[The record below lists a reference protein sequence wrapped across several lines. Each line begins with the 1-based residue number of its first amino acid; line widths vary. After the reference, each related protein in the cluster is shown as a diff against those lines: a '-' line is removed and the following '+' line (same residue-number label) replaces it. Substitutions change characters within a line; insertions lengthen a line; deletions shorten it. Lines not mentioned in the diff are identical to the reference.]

1 MKCHIT
7 YLCHLPAFYSHRNL
21 IGISSEPHRNLAI
34 GFLHFFREKY
44 FVDMFKYQPLNVCQI
59 CTCQKKNVSLCPNY
73 TLNINMTKINS
84 NVLSVFI
91 TLLLIVVVVVS
102 SLTTSNIV
110 NTLQEEEQKKIEL
123 WAEATRQFILA
134 GENDNIDLLLQVM
147 EGNTTIPVYMVDTN
161 YNLLLS
167 RNVNEPKRNVENFY
181 VEKINELRATQQP
194 IEVRISDNV
203 MQYIYYEQSSTL
215 RWLAYFPYIQL
226 FVLLALAGVAA
237 IALLM
242 VQRSEKN
249 SLWVGLSKETAHQL
263 GTPIS
268 SLNAWNELLKDN
280 YPNDPLLPQMDE
292 DIRRLQMI
300 AERFSKIGSQPTL
313 ELHEVLPVIQSAM
326 NYMRARTSSK
336 IEYRLEVNGKS
347 LEAKAMLC
355 VSLFEWVIENIC
367 KNAID
372 SMEGKGSITI
382 NLQHDDSRLYIDI
395 TDTGKGIDRRNFKRI
410 FQPGY
415 TSKKRGWGLGLSLG
429 KRIIENYHRG
439 KLFVKQSQLGVGT
452 TFRIILEQPKDC

>member
-1 MKCHIT
+1 VEQ
-7 YLCHLPAFYSHRNL
+7 F
-21 IGISSEPHRNLAI
+21 E
-34 GFLHFFREKY
+34 
-44 FVDMFKYQPLNVCQI
+44 Q
-59 CTCQKKNVSLCPNY
+59 
-73 TLNINMTKINS
+73 
-84 NVLSVFI
+84 
-91 TLLLIVVVVVS
+91 
-102 SLTTSNIV
+102 
-110 NTLQEEEQKKIEL
+110 EEQKKIEL

-134 GENDNIDLLLQVM
+134 DEHENIDLLLQVM

-167 RNVNEPKRNVENFY
+167 RNVPEPKRNLEAFY
-181 VEKINELRATQQP
+181 VKKINELRATQEP
-194 IEVRISDNV
+194 IEVSISDNV

-215 RWLAYFPYIQL
+215 RWLSYFPYIQL
-226 FVLLALAGVAA
+226 IVMLALAGLAA

-268 SLNAWNELLKDN
+268 SLNAWNELLKAQ
-280 YPNDPLLPQMDE
+280 YPHDSLLPQMDE

-313 ELHEVLPVIQSAM
+313 EQHNILPIVESAID
-326 NYMRARTSSK
+326 YMRARTSNKVVYS
-336 IEYRLEVNGKS
+336 IQTVGAEDS
-347 LEAKAMLC
+347 QTMLC
-355 VSLFEWVIENIC
+355 IPLFEWVIENLC

-372 SMEGKGSITI
+372 SMEGKGAIHIAIQTK
-382 NLQHDDSRLYIDI
+382 DDNIYIDI
-395 TDTGKGIDRRNFKRI
+395 TDTGKGIDRRKFKRI

-439 KLFVKQSQLGVGT
+439 KLFVKQSQLGIGT
-452 TFRIILEQPKDC
+452 TFRIVLKQAKNG

>member
-1 MKCHIT
+1 MVVTEIYCTFANKLYNSLHMKR
-7 YLCHLPAFYSHRNL
+7 L
-21 IGISSEPHRNLAI
+21 
-34 GFLHFFREKY
+34 
-44 FVDMFKYQPLNVCQI
+44 
-59 CTCQKKNVSLCPNY
+59 
-73 TLNINMTKINS
+73 NS
-84 NVLSVFI
+84 NILSIGI
-91 TLLLIVVVVVS
+91 TLLLAIVVVVS
-102 SLTTSNIV
+102 SLVTSHIV
-110 NTLQEEEQKKIEL
+110 EQFEQEEQKKIEL

-134 GENDNIDLLLQVM
+134 DENDNIDLLLQVM

-161 YNLLLS
+161 YTLLLS
-167 RNVNEPKRNVENFY
+167 RNVPEPKRNVERFY
-181 VEKINELRATQQP
+181 IKKINELRATQEP
-194 IEVRISDNV
+194 IEVRISDSV

-215 RWLAYFPYIQL
+215 QWLSYFPYIQL
-226 FVLLALAGVAA
+226 VVMLALAGLAA

-268 SLNAWNELLKDN
+268 SLNAWNELLKAT

-300 AERFSKIGSQPTL
+300 ADRFSKIGSQPKL
-313 ELHEVLPVIQSAM
+313 EACKVLPVVQSAM
-326 NYMRARTSSK
+326 DYMRARTSNK
-336 IEYRLEVNGKS
+336 IEYRLLGD
-347 LEAKAMLC
+347 EATRLLGDEARAMLC
-355 VSLFEWVIENIC
+355 APLFEWVIENIC

-372 SMEGKGSITI
+372 AMDGKGSITI
-382 NLQHDDSRLYIDI
+382 EVKTENGKGKTQKLYIDI

-429 KRIIENYHRG
+429 KRIIEDYHRG

-452 TFRIILEQPKDC
+452 TFRIVLEQTKDC

>member
-1 MKCHIT
+1 MQ
-7 YLCHLPAFYSHRNL
+7 RNT
-21 IGISSEPHRNLAI
+21 ISL
-34 GFLHFFREKY
+34 Y
-44 FVDMFKYQPLNVCQI
+44 FMR
-59 CTCQKKNVSLCPNY
+59 
-73 TLNINMTKINS
+73 KINS
-84 NVLSVFI
+84 NILNVCI

-110 NTLQEEEQKKIEL
+110 NTLQKEEQKKIEL

-134 GENDNIDLLLQVM
+134 GENDKIDLLLQIM

-167 RNVNEPKRNVENFY
+167 RNVREPKRNVEDFY
-181 VEKINELRATQQP
+181 MAKINELRATQEP

-215 RWLAYFPYIQL
+215 LWLSYFPYIQL
-226 FVLLALAGVAA
+226 IVLLALAGFAA

-268 SLNAWNELLKDN
+268 SLNAWNELLKAT

-313 ELHEVLPVIQSAM
+313 EQHEVLSVVQSAM
-326 NYMRARTSSK
+326 DYMRARTSSK
-336 IEYRLEVNGKS
+336 IAYRLEGN
-347 LEAKAMLC
+347 EAKAMLC
-355 VSLFEWVIENIC
+355 VPLFEWVIENIC

-372 SMEGKGSITI
+372 SMEGKGVITI
-382 NLQHDDSRLYIDI
+382 EVKQEEKIVIDI

-410 FQPGY
+410 FTPGY

-429 KRIIENYHRG
+429 KRIIEDYHRG

-452 TFRIILEQPKDC
+452 TFRIILKQAEDC

>member
-1 MKCHIT
+1 MNK
-7 YLCHLPAFYSHRNL
+7 
-21 IGISSEPHRNLAI
+21 
-34 GFLHFFREKY
+34 
-44 FVDMFKYQPLNVCQI
+44 V
-59 CTCQKKNVSLCPNY
+59 
-73 TLNINMTKINS
+73 NS
-84 NVLSVFI
+84 NIASVLI
-91 TLLLIVVVVVS
+91 TILLILVVVMS
-102 SLTTSNIV
+102 SLVTSHIV
-110 NTLQEEEQKKIEL
+110 SQFEEEEQKKIEL

-134 GENDNIDLLLQVM
+134 DEHQNIDLLLQVM

-167 RNVNEPKRNVENFY
+167 RNVRVPKRNVEEFY
-181 VEKINELRATQQP
+181 VRKINELRAFQEP
-194 IEVRISDNV
+194 IEVRISENV

-215 RWLAYFPYIQL
+215 RWLSYFPYIQL
-226 FVLLALAGVAA
+226 IVMLALAALAA

-268 SLNAWNELLKDN
+268 SLNAWNELLKST

-313 ELHEVLPVIQSAM
+313 EQQTLLPVLQSAM
-326 NYMRARTSSK
+326 DYMRTRTSDK
-336 IEYRLEVNGKS
+336 VVYS
-347 LEAKAMLC
+347 LHAEGVEELDALLC
-355 VSLFEWVIENIC
+355 VPLFEWVIENLC

-372 SMEGKGSITI
+372 SMEGKGKLLITVKREGDKEKHNEKI
-382 NLQHDDSRLYIDI
+382 LIDI
-395 TDTGKGIDRRNFKRI
+395 TDTGKGIDRRKFKTI

-415 TSKKRGWGLGLSLG
+415 TSKQRGWGLGLSLA

-452 TFRIILEQPKDC
+452 TFRIVLKQAKNG

>member
-1 MKCHIT
+1 M
-7 YLCHLPAFYSHRNL
+7 N
-21 IGISSEPHRNLAI
+21 
-34 GFLHFFREKY
+34 
-44 FVDMFKYQPLNVCQI
+44 
-59 CTCQKKNVSLCPNY
+59 
-73 TLNINMTKINS
+73 KINS
-84 NVLSVFI
+84 NILSIGI
-91 TLLLIVVVVVS
+91 TLLLVIVVVVS

-134 GENDNIDLLLQVM
+134 GEDENIDLLLQVI
-147 EGNTTIPVYMVDTN
+147 EGNTTIPVYMVDTA

-167 RNVNEPKRNVENFY
+167 RNVREPKRHVEAFY
-181 VEKINELRATQQP
+181 VEKINELRATQEP
-194 IEVRISDNV
+194 IEVRISNSV

-226 FVLLALAGVAA
+226 LVMLALAGLAA

-268 SLNAWNELLKDN
+268 SLNAWNELLKAT
-280 YPNDPLLPQMDE
+280 YPNDPLLPQMNE

-313 ELHEVLPVIQSAM
+313 EQHEVLPVVQSAM
-326 NYMRARTSSK
+326 DYMRARTSNK
-336 IEYRLEVNGKS
+336 IEYRLLGEEAIRLSGK
-347 LEAKAMLC
+347 EAKAMLC
-355 VSLFEWVIENIC
+355 VPLFEWVIENIC

-372 SMEGKGSITI
+372 SMEGKGAITI
-382 NLQHDDSRLYIDI
+382 NIQHADNKLYIDI

-452 TFRIILEQPKDC
+452 TFRIVLEQSKDC

>member
-1 MKCHIT
+1 MN
-7 YLCHLPAFYSHRNL
+7 R
-21 IGISSEPHRNLAI
+21 
-34 GFLHFFREKY
+34 
-44 FVDMFKYQPLNVCQI
+44 
-59 CTCQKKNVSLCPNY
+59 
-73 TLNINMTKINS
+73 INS
-84 NVLSVFI
+84 NILSIGI
-91 TLLLIVVVVVS
+91 TLLLVIVVVLS
-102 SLTTSNIV
+102 SLVTSHIV
-110 NTLQEEEQKKIEL
+110 EKFEKEEQKKIEL

-134 GENDNIDLLLQVM
+134 DENDNIDLLLQVM

-167 RNVNEPKRNVENFY
+167 RNVPEPKRNVERFY
-181 VEKINELRATQQP
+181 IKKINELRATQEP
-194 IEVRISDNV
+194 IEVRISDSV

-215 RWLAYFPYIQL
+215 QWLSYFPYIQL
-226 FVLLALAGVAA
+226 VVMLALAGLAA

-268 SLNAWNELLKDN
+268 SLNAWNELLKAT
-280 YPNDPLLPQMDE
+280 YPNDPLLPQMHE

-313 ELHEVLPVIQSAM
+313 EPREVLPIVQSAID
-326 NYMRARTSSK
+326 YMRARTSSK
-336 IEYRLEVNGKS
+336 IEYRLVGD
-347 LEAKAMLC
+347 EAMRQQGEGARAMLC
-355 VSLFEWVIENIC
+355 APLFEWVIENLC

-372 SMEGKGSITI
+372 AMDGKGSITI
-382 NLQHDDSRLYIDI
+382 EVKTENGKGKAENLYIDI

-429 KRIIENYHRG
+429 KRIIEDYHRG

-452 TFRIILEQPKDC
+452 TFRIVLEQTKDC

>member
-1 MKCHIT
+1 MNRLNSNILSVVIT
-7 YLCHLPAFYSHRNL
+7 TL
-21 IGISSEPHRNLAI
+21 LAI
-34 GFLHFFREKY
+34 
-44 FVDMFKYQPLNVCQI
+44 VI
-59 CTCQKKNVSLCPNY
+59 
-73 TLNINMTKINS
+73 
-84 NVLSVFI
+84 
-91 TLLLIVVVVVS
+91 VVS
-102 SLTTSNIV
+102 SLVTSHIV
-110 NTLQEEEQKKIEL
+110 EQFEQEEQKKIEL

-134 GENDNIDLLLQVM
+134 GENENIDLLLQVM
-147 EGNTTIPVYMVDTN
+147 EGNTTIPVYMVDTS

-167 RNVNEPKRNVENFY
+167 RNVMEPKRNIEQFY
-181 VEKINELRATQQP
+181 AKKIDELRATQEP
-194 IEVRISDNV
+194 IEVRISNNV
-203 MQYIYYEQSSTL
+203 IQYIYYEQSSTL
-215 RWLAYFPYIQL
+215 QWLSFFPYIQL
-226 FVLLALAGVAA
+226 IVMLALAGLAA

-268 SLNAWNELLKDN
+268 SLNAWNELLKAT

-313 ELHEVLPVIQSAM
+313 EQHEVLPVVQSAM
-326 NYMRARTSSK
+326 DYMRARTSNK
-336 IEYRLEVNGKS
+336 IEYRLLGEEAIRLSGK
-347 LEAKAMLC
+347 EAKAMLC
-355 VSLFEWVIENIC
+355 VPLFEWVIENIC

-372 SMEGKGSITI
+372 SMEGKGAITI
-382 NLQHDDSRLYIDI
+382 NIQHADNKLYIDI

-452 TFRIILEQPKDC
+452 TFRIVLEQSKDC

>member
-1 MKCHIT
+1 MN
-7 YLCHLPAFYSHRNL
+7 R
-21 IGISSEPHRNLAI
+21 
-34 GFLHFFREKY
+34 
-44 FVDMFKYQPLNVCQI
+44 
-59 CTCQKKNVSLCPNY
+59 
-73 TLNINMTKINS
+73 INS
-84 NVLSVFI
+84 NILSVCI
-91 TLLLIVVVVVS
+91 TIMLIVVVVAS
-102 SLTTSNIV
+102 SLVTSHIV
-110 NTLQEEEQKKIEL
+110 EKFAQEEQKKIEL

-134 GENDNIDLLLQVM
+134 GENDNIDLLLKVM

-167 RNVNEPKRNVENFY
+167 RNVPEPKRNVEAFY
-181 VEKINELRATQQP
+181 ISKINELRATQEP

-203 MQYIYYEQSSTL
+203 MQYIYYETSSTL
-215 RWLAYFPYIQL
+215 RWLSYFPYIQI
-226 FVLLALAGVAA
+226 VVMLALAGLAA

-268 SLNAWNELLKDN
+268 SLNAWNELLKST
-280 YPNDPLLPQMDE
+280 YPNDPLLPQMNE

-313 ELHEVLPVIQSAM
+313 EQHQVLPVVQSAVD
-326 NYMRARTSSK
+326 YMRARTSSK
-336 IEYRLEVNGKS
+336 VTYALHAEDAEHCQT
-347 LEAKAMLC
+347 MLC
-355 VSLFEWVIENIC
+355 VPLFEWVIENIC

-382 NLQHDDSRLYIDI
+382 EVKTENGKGKTENLYIDI
-395 TDTGKGIDRRNFKRI
+395 TDTGKGIDRRSFRRI
-410 FQPGY
+410 FNPGY

-429 KRIIENYHRG
+429 KRIIQDYHRG

-452 TFRIILEQPKDC
+452 TFRIVLEQTKDC

>member
-1 MKCHIT
+1 M
-7 YLCHLPAFYSHRNL
+7 N
-21 IGISSEPHRNLAI
+21 
-34 GFLHFFREKY
+34 
-44 FVDMFKYQPLNVCQI
+44 
-59 CTCQKKNVSLCPNY
+59 
-73 TLNINMTKINS
+73 KINS
-84 NVLSVFI
+84 NILSIGI
-91 TLLLIVVVVVS
+91 TLLLVIVVVIS

-134 GENDNIDLLLQVM
+134 GEDENIDLLLQVI
-147 EGNTTIPVYMVDTN
+147 EGNTTIPVYMVDTA

-167 RNVNEPKRNVENFY
+167 RNVREPKRHVEAFY
-181 VEKINELRATQQP
+181 VEKINELRATQEP
-194 IEVRISDNV
+194 IEVRISNSV

-226 FVLLALAGVAA
+226 LVMLALAGLAA

-268 SLNAWNELLKDN
+268 SLNAWNELLKAT
-280 YPNDPLLPQMDE
+280 YPNDPLLPQMNE

-313 ELHEVLPVIQSAM
+313 EQHEVLPVVQSAM
-326 NYMRARTSSK
+326 DYMRARTSNK
-336 IEYRLEVNGKS
+336 IEYRLLGEEAIRLSGK
-347 LEAKAMLC
+347 EAKAMLC
-355 VSLFEWVIENIC
+355 VPLFEWVIENIC

-372 SMEGKGSITI
+372 SMEGKGAITI
-382 NLQHDDSRLYIDI
+382 NIQHADNKLYIDI

-452 TFRIILEQPKDC
+452 TFRIVLEQSKDC

>member
-1 MKCHIT
+1 MN
-7 YLCHLPAFYSHRNL
+7 R
-21 IGISSEPHRNLAI
+21 
-34 GFLHFFREKY
+34 
-44 FVDMFKYQPLNVCQI
+44 
-59 CTCQKKNVSLCPNY
+59 
-73 TLNINMTKINS
+73 INS
-84 NVLSVFI
+84 NILSVCI
-91 TLLLIVVVVVS
+91 TIMLIFVVVAS
-102 SLTTSNIV
+102 SLVTSHIV
-110 NTLQEEEQKKIEL
+110 EKFAQEEQKKIEL

-134 GENDNIDLLLQVM
+134 DENDNIDLLLQVM

-167 RNVNEPKRNVENFY
+167 RNVPEPKRNVEAFY
-181 VEKINELRATQQP
+181 ISKINELRATQEP

-203 MQYIYYEQSSTL
+203 MQYIYYETSSTL
-215 RWLAYFPYIQL
+215 QWLSYFPYIQI
-226 FVLLALAGVAA
+226 VVMLALAGLAA

-268 SLNAWNELLKDN
+268 SLNAWNELLKAT

-292 DIRRLQMI
+292 DIHRLQMI
-300 AERFSKIGSQPTL
+300 AERFSKIGSQPIL
-313 ELHEVLPVIQSAM
+313 EQHEVLPVLQSAM
-326 NYMRARTSSK
+326 DYMRARTSNK
-336 IEYRLEVNGKS
+336 IEYRLEVKGERLRAPQNATSVIGDPA
-347 LEAKAMLC
+347 EARAMLC
-355 VSLFEWVIENIC
+355 APLFEWVIENLC

-372 SMEGKGSITI
+372 AMDGKGSITI
-382 NLQHDDSRLYIDI
+382 EVKTGNGKGKAENLYIDI

-429 KRIIENYHRG
+429 KRIIEDYHRG

-452 TFRIILEQPKDC
+452 TFRIVLEQTKDR

>member
-1 MKCHIT
+1 MN
-7 YLCHLPAFYSHRNL
+7 R
-21 IGISSEPHRNLAI
+21 
-34 GFLHFFREKY
+34 
-44 FVDMFKYQPLNVCQI
+44 
-59 CTCQKKNVSLCPNY
+59 
-73 TLNINMTKINS
+73 INS
-84 NVLSVFI
+84 NILSVCI
-91 TLLLIVVVVVS
+91 TIMLIFVVVAS
-102 SLTTSNIV
+102 SLVTSHIV
-110 NTLQEEEQKKIEL
+110 EKFAQEEQKKIEL

-134 GENDNIDLLLQVM
+134 DENDNIDLLLQVM

-161 YNLLLS
+161 YTLLLS
-167 RNVNEPKRNVENFY
+167 RNVPEPKRNVETFY
-181 VEKINELRATQQP
+181 ISKINELRATQEP

-203 MQYIYYEQSSTL
+203 MQYIYYETSSTL
-215 RWLAYFPYIQL
+215 QWLSYFPYIQI
-226 FVLLALAGVAA
+226 VVMLALAGLAA

-268 SLNAWNELLKDN
+268 SLNAWNELLKAT

-313 ELHEVLPVIQSAM
+313 EQQEVLPVLQSAM
-326 NYMRARTSSK
+326 DYMRARTSNK
-336 IEYRLEVNGKS
+336 IEYRLEVKGERLRAPQNATSVIGDPA
-347 LEAKAMLC
+347 EARAMLC
-355 VSLFEWVIENIC
+355 APLFEWVIENIC

-382 NLQHDDSRLYIDI
+382 EVKTENGKGKTQNLYIDI
-395 TDTGKGIDRRNFKRI
+395 TDTGKGIDRRNFRRI
-410 FQPGY
+410 FNPGY

-429 KRIIENYHRG
+429 KRIIEDYHRG

-452 TFRIILEQPKDC
+452 TFRIVLEQTKDR

>member
-1 MKCHIT
+1 MN
-7 YLCHLPAFYSHRNL
+7 R
-21 IGISSEPHRNLAI
+21 
-34 GFLHFFREKY
+34 
-44 FVDMFKYQPLNVCQI
+44 
-59 CTCQKKNVSLCPNY
+59 
-73 TLNINMTKINS
+73 INS
-84 NVLSVFI
+84 NILSVCI
-91 TLLLIVVVVVS
+91 TIMLIFVVVAS
-102 SLTTSNIV
+102 SLVTSHIV
-110 NTLQEEEQKKIEL
+110 EKFAQEEQKKIEL

-134 GENDNIDLLLQVM
+134 DENDNIDLLLQVM

-167 RNVNEPKRNVENFY
+167 RNVPEPKRNVEAFY
-181 VEKINELRATQQP
+181 ISKINELRATQEP

-203 MQYIYYEQSSTL
+203 MQYIYYETSSTL
-215 RWLAYFPYIQL
+215 QWLSYFPYIQI
-226 FVLLALAGVAA
+226 VVMLALAGLAA

-268 SLNAWNELLKDN
+268 SLNAWNELLKAT

-300 AERFSKIGSQPTL
+300 AERFSKIGSQPIL
-313 ELHEVLPVIQSAM
+313 EQHEVLPVLQSAM
-326 NYMRARTSSK
+326 DYMRARTSNK
-336 IEYRLEVNGKS
+336 IEYRLEVKGERLRAPQNATSVIGDPA
-347 LEAKAMLC
+347 EASAMLC
-355 VSLFEWVIENIC
+355 APLFEWVIENIC

-382 NLQHDDSRLYIDI
+382 EVKTENGKGKTENLYIDI
-395 TDTGKGIDRRNFKRI
+395 TDTGKGIDRRNFRRI
-410 FQPGY
+410 FNPGY

-429 KRIIENYHRG
+429 KRIIEDYHRG

-452 TFRIILEQPKDC
+452 TFRIVLKQTKDR

>member
-1 MKCHIT
+1 MKR
-7 YLCHLPAFYSHRNL
+7 L
-21 IGISSEPHRNLAI
+21 
-34 GFLHFFREKY
+34 
-44 FVDMFKYQPLNVCQI
+44 
-59 CTCQKKNVSLCPNY
+59 
-73 TLNINMTKINS
+73 NS
-84 NVLSVFI
+84 NILSIGI
-91 TLLLIVVVVVS
+91 TLLLAIVVVVS
-102 SLTTSNIV
+102 SLVTSHIV
-110 NTLQEEEQKKIEL
+110 EQFEQEEHKKIEL

-134 GENDNIDLLLQVM
+134 DEDDNIDLLLEVM

-167 RNVNEPKRNVENFY
+167 RNVPEPKRNVEQFY
-181 VEKINELRATQQP
+181 TKKINELRATQEP
-194 IEVRISDNV
+194 IEVRISDSV

-215 RWLAYFPYIQL
+215 QWLSYFPYIQL
-226 FVLLALAGVAA
+226 VVMLALAGLAA

-268 SLNAWNELLKDN
+268 SLNAWNELLKAT

-300 AERFSKIGSQPTL
+300 AERFSKIGSQPKL
-313 ELHEVLPVIQSAM
+313 VAQEVLPVLQSAI
-326 NYMRARTSSK
+326 NYMQARTSSK
-336 IEYRLEVNGKS
+336 IEYRLEVRDEK
-347 LEAKAMLC
+347 LKVKTMLC
-355 VSLFEWVIENIC
+355 TPLFEWVIENLC

-372 SMEGKGSITI
+372 AMDGKGSITI
-382 NLQHDDSRLYIDI
+382 EVKTENGKGKAEKLYIDI
-395 TDTGKGIDRRNFKRI
+395 TDTGKGIDRRYFKRI

-429 KRIIENYHRG
+429 KRIIEDYHRG

-452 TFRIILEQPKDC
+452 TFRIVLEQTKDC

>member
-1 MKCHIT
+1 MNR
-7 YLCHLPAFYSHRNL
+7 L
-21 IGISSEPHRNLAI
+21 
-34 GFLHFFREKY
+34 
-44 FVDMFKYQPLNVCQI
+44 
-59 CTCQKKNVSLCPNY
+59 
-73 TLNINMTKINS
+73 NS
-84 NVLSVFI
+84 NILSIGI
-91 TLLLIVVVVVS
+91 TLLLVIVVVVS
-102 SLTTSNIV
+102 SLVTSHIV
-110 NTLQEEEQKKIEL
+110 EKFEQEEQKKIEL

-167 RNVNEPKRNVENFY
+167 RNVPEPKRNVENFY
-181 VEKINELRATQQP
+181 IKKINELRATQEP
-194 IEVRISDNV
+194 IEVRISDSV

-215 RWLAYFPYIQL
+215 RWLSYFPYIQL
-226 FVLLALAGVAA
+226 VVMLALAGMAA

-268 SLNAWNELLKDN
+268 SLNAWNELLKAT

-300 AERFSKIGSQPTL
+300 AERFSKIGSQPKL
-313 ELHEVLPVIQSAM
+313 EECEVLPVVQSAM
-326 NYMRARTSSK
+326 DYMRARTSNK
-336 IEYRLEVNGKS
+336 IEYKLAIGDGLFAIGDGAR
-347 LEAKAMLC
+347 AMLC
-355 VSLFEWVIENIC
+355 APLFEWVIENIC

-382 NLQHDDSRLYIDI
+382 EVRREAKGKIYIDI

-429 KRIIENYHRG
+429 KRIIEDYHRG
-439 KLFVKQSQLGVGT
+439 ELFVKQSQLGVGT
-452 TFRIILEQPKDC
+452 TFRIVLEQAKDC